1 MLQSCHVKNV
11 TCKREMMGIS
21 IKRLE
26 SLVDSVV
33 LPFEKFIID
42 DPRLERYLADPAV
55 AKIHNMAVSKL
66 TVYIYSDIK
75 RAYAYIQQGAKAHRE
90 KHIPVENL
98 KEFYTLYFTLCQEWN
113 KNNMEEDDRFGKNL
127 ATIEQFVYESF
138 SKEGESKEDFYI
150 YDSEVIHQD
159 MAKMHYKEE
168 QKISAEAFCEE
179 GSIDELD
186 IQDILE
192 SCQDLFDAVQER
204 HIEHNEAY
212 FSGVNENLR
221 AYAVILEKNSEFRDL
236 GFSLSK
242 LSDFLE
248 VHLHELPTHAKKGAI
263 LVILNAIVEDLIAW
277 TKGVLEEKT
286 AVDIHYLD
294 ASLLSSIIQ
303 FEMMFAPKQSSE
315 DDDDLEFF

>member
-1 MLQSCHVKNV
+1 
-11 TCKREMMGIS
+11 MGIS

-33 LPFEKFIID
+33 LPFEKFIINQ
-42 DPRLERYLADPAV
+42 PKLARYLSDPEV
-55 AKIHNMAVSKL
+55 AKLHNMAVSKL
-66 TVYIYSDIK
+66 TIYIYSDIK
-75 RAYAYIQQGAKAHRE
+75 RAYTYVQQGAKAHQE

-98 KEFYTLYFTLCQEWN
+98 KEFYTLYFTLCKEWN
-113 KNNMEEDDRFGKNL
+113 KNHMEEDDRFGKNL
-127 ATIEQFVYESF
+127 STIEQFVYESF

-168 QKISAEAFCEE
+168 QKISAEAFCAE
-179 GSIDELD
+179 GSIDEGD
-186 IQDILE
+186 IHDILE
-192 SCQDLFDAVQER
+192 ACHNLFNTVQER
-204 HIEHNEAY
+204 HIKYDEAY
-212 FSGVNENLR
+212 FSKINHDLR
-221 AYAVILEKNSEFRDL
+221 AYATILEKNWEFRDL

-248 VHLHELPTHAKKGAI
+248 IHQSELPGHIKKGAI
-263 LVILNAIVEDLIAW
+263 LVILKAIVEDLISW
-277 TKGVLEEKT
+277 TQGVLVEKT

-303 FEMMFAPKQSSE
+303 FEMMFAPAQSDE
-315 DDDDLEFF
+315 GENDLEFF

>member
-1 MLQSCHVKNV
+1 
-11 TCKREMMGIS
+11 MMGIS
-21 IKRLE
+21 IKSLE

-33 LPFEKFIID
+33 LPFEKFIVD
-42 DPRLERYLADPAV
+42 DPRLARYLADPEV
-55 AKIHNMAVSKL
+55 AKMHNMAVSKL
-66 TVYIYSDIK
+66 TIYIYSDIK
-75 RAYAYIQQGAKAHRE
+75 RAYAYVQEGAKGHQS

-98 KEFYTLYFTLCQEWN
+98 KEFYTLYFALCKEWN
-113 KNNMEEDDRFGKNL
+113 KAHMEEDDRFGKNL

-168 QKISAEAFCEE
+168 QKISAEAFCAE

-204 HIEHNEAY
+204 HIEHDEAY
-212 FSGVNENLR
+212 FSSVNENLR
-221 AYAVILEKNSEFRDL
+221 SYAIILEKNLEFRDL

-248 VHLHELPTHAKKGAI
+248 AHLAELPTHTKKSAI
-263 LVILNAIVEDLIAW
+263 LVILKAIVEDLISW
-277 TKGVLEEKT
+277 TKSVLEEKT

-303 FEMMFAPKQSSE
+303 FEMMFAPANSDE
-315 DDDDLEFF
+315 GEDDLEFF

>member
-1 MLQSCHVKNV
+1 
-11 TCKREMMGIS
+11 MGIS

-33 LPFEKFIID
+33 LPFEKFIMD
-42 DPRLERYLADPAV
+42 DPRLERYLATPEV

-90 KHIPVENL
+90 KYIPVENL

-113 KNNMEEDDRFGKNL
+113 KNNMDEDDRFGKNL
-127 ATIEQFVYESF
+127 AIIEQFVYESF

-150 YDSEVIHQD
+150 YDSEVIYQD

-168 QKISAEAFCEE
+168 QKISAEAFCSE
-179 GSIDELD
+179 GSMDECD

-192 SCQDLFDAVQER
+192 ACQDLFDAVQEYD
-204 HIEHNEAY
+204 IEHNEAY
-212 FSGVNENLR
+212 FSRVNQNLH
-221 AYAVILEKNSEFRDL
+221 AYAIILEKSSEFRDL
-236 GFSLSK
+236 GFSLFK
-242 LSDFLE
+242 LSNFLE
-248 VHLHELPTHAKKGAI
+248 THRLELPTHSKKSAI
-263 LVILNAIVEDLIAW
+263 LVVLNAIVEDLIAW
-277 TKGVLEEKT
+277 THSVLEEKT

-303 FEMMFAPKQSSE
+303 FEMMFCPTQNDESE
-315 DDDDLEFF
+315 DDLEFF

>member
-1 MLQSCHVKNV
+1 
-11 TCKREMMGIS
+11 MMGIS
-21 IKRLE
+21 IKSLE

-33 LPFEKFIID
+33 LPFEKFIVD
-42 DPRLERYLADPAV
+42 DPRLARYLADPEV
-55 AKIHNMAVSKL
+55 AKMHNMAVSKL
-66 TVYIYSDIK
+66 TIYIYSDIK
-75 RAYAYIQQGAKAHRE
+75 RAYAYVQEGAKGHRS

-98 KEFYTLYFTLCQEWN
+98 KEFYTLYFALCKEWN
-113 KNNMEEDDRFGKNL
+113 KAHMEEDDRFGKNL

-192 SCQDLFDAVQER
+192 ACHDLFDAVQER
-204 HIEHNEAY
+204 HVEHNEAY
-212 FSGVNENLR
+212 FSGVNANLR
-221 AYAVILEKNSEFRDL
+221 SYATILEKNLEFRDL
-236 GFSLSK
+236 GFSLSQ

-248 VHLHELPTHAKKGAI
+248 AHLAELPTHTKKSAI
-263 LVILNAIVEDLIAW
+263 LVILKAIVEDLISW
-277 TKGVLEEKT
+277 TKSVLEEKT

-303 FEMMFAPKQSSE
+303 FEMMFAPANSDE
-315 DDDDLEFF
+315 GEDDLEFF

>member
-1 MLQSCHVKNV
+1 
-11 TCKREMMGIS
+11 MMGIS

-33 LPFEKFIID
+33 LPFEKFIMD
-42 DPRLERYLADPAV
+42 DPRLERYLANPEV

-90 KHIPVENL
+90 KYIPVENL

-113 KNNMEEDDRFGKNL
+113 KNNMDEDDRFGKNL
-127 ATIEQFVYESF
+127 AIIEQFVYESF

-150 YDSEVIHQD
+150 YDSEVIYQD

-168 QKISAEAFCEE
+168 QKISAEAFCSE
-179 GSIDELD
+179 GSMDECD

-192 SCQDLFDAVQER
+192 ACQDLFDVVQEYD
-204 HIEHNEAY
+204 IEHNEAY
-212 FSGVNENLR
+212 FSRVNQNLH
-221 AYAVILEKNSEFRDL
+221 AYAIILEKSSEFRDL
-236 GFSLSK
+236 GFSLFK
-242 LSDFLE
+242 LSNFLE
-248 VHLHELPTHAKKGAI
+248 THRLELPTHSKKSAI
-263 LVILNAIVEDLIAW
+263 LVVLNAIVEDLIAW
-277 TKGVLEEKT
+277 THSVLEEKT

-303 FEMMFAPKQSSE
+303 FEMMFCPTQNDESE
-315 DDDDLEFF
+315 DDLEFF

>member
-33 LPFEKFIID
+33 LPFEKFIMD
-42 DPRLERYLADPAV
+42 DPRLERYLADPEV

-90 KHIPVENL
+90 KQIPVENL
-98 KEFYTLYFTLCQEWN
+98 KEFYTLYFALCKEWN
-113 KNNMEEDDRFGKNL
+113 TLHREVDDRFGENL

-159 MAKMHYKEE
+159 MAKMHYKDE
-168 QKISAEAFCEE
+168 QKISAEAFCAE
-179 GSIDELD
+179 GSIDAFD

-192 SCQDLFDAVQER
+192 ACQDLFDAVQEGR
-204 HIEHNEAY
+204 SEYDEAY
-212 FSGVNENLR
+212 FLGVNVNLR
-221 AYAVILEKNSEFRDL
+221 AYAIILEKNSEFRDL
-236 GFSLSK
+236 GFSLAK

-248 VHLHELPTHAKKGAI
+248 AHLAELPTHVKKGAV
-263 LVILNAIVEDLIAW
+263 LVILKAIVEDLIAW

-303 FEMMFAPKQSSE
+303 FEMMFAPAQNDE
-315 DDDDLEFF
+315 DDLEFF

>member
-1 MLQSCHVKNV
+1 
-11 TCKREMMGIS
+11 MGIS

-33 LPFEKFIID
+33 LPFEKFIMD
-42 DPRLERYLADPAV
+42 DARLARYLADPDV

-75 RAYAYIQQGAKAHRE
+75 RAYAYIQQGARAHRE

-98 KEFYTLYFTLCQEWN
+98 KEFYTLYFVLCKEWN
-113 KNNMEEDDRFGKNL
+113 KSHMEEDDRFGKNL

-138 SKEGESKEDFYI
+138 ANKGESKEDFYI

-168 QKISAEAFCEE
+168 QKISAEAFCTE
-179 GSIDELD
+179 GSIDHHD
-186 IQDILE
+186 IEDILE
-192 SCQDLFDAVQER
+192 SCHDLFDAVQE
-204 HIEHNEAY
+204 HQVKYDQAY
-212 FSGVNENLR
+212 FSRVNENLR
-221 AYAVILEKNSEFRDL
+221 SYAVILEKNFEFRDL

-248 VHLHELPTHAKKGAI
+248 AHLADLPTHAKKSAI
-263 LVILNAIVEDLIAW
+263 LIILKAIVEDLISW
-277 TKGVLEEKT
+277 TKSVLEEKT

-294 ASLLSSIIQ
+294 ASLLSSTIQ
-303 FEMMFAPKQSSE
+303 FEMMFAPSQSDESE
-315 DDDDLEFF
+315 DDLEFF